1 MYQSETDS
9 WMQLCHWSGEYM
21 RVAPIN
27 IVDTLFHSALSVE
40 RSYEFDTYKFSSLRA
55 LGRILL
61 YIYNLVI
68 VHTLTLTHRLTH
80 SFTHSLDLFHSI
92 FYSNLWVCFS
102 FVSVFIIIQCF
113 LFHPLDIFHSIRFA
127 SISKKRKQ
135 RISVFVFG
143 ERATK
148 KRQRKKANEIE
159 EKQCV
164 WTNIKGDV
172 EMECAWK
179 CFRDLEFNVLKVD
192 FIEESKSR
200 DKKGGWFSHS
210 DLKVLTHIKWCN
222 GKHPHYH
229 IVSLSIQFTVCDFDQ
244 WNLMW
249 TIKFSRIDYVIKFKF
264 VCMDD
269 ISPKIYSFDWWMVKV
284 LSKNQRCDL

>member
-9 WMQLCHWSGEYM
+9 RMQLCHWSGEYM

-55 LGRILL
+55 LSRILL

-113 LFHPLDIFHSIRFA
+113 FISSSRYISFDPFCIDIKE
-127 SISKKRKQ
+127 KKTKNQ
-135 RISVFVFG
+135 CICIWWTCNKK
-143 ERATK
+143 ETK
-148 KRQRKKANEIE
+148 KKSKWNRRK
-159 EKQCV
+159 
-164 WTNIKGDV
+164 
-172 EMECAWK
+172 
-179 CFRDLEFNVLKVD
+179 
-192 FIEESKSR
+192 
-200 DKKGGWFSHS
+200 
-210 DLKVLTHIKWCN
+210 
-222 GKHPHYH
+222 
-229 IVSLSIQFTVCDFDQ
+229 TVCVNKHQ
-244 WNLMW
+244 RRCWNGMCM
-249 TIKFSRIDYVIKFKF
+249 KMFSRFGIQCAKSGFYRRIE
-264 VCMDD
+264 
-269 ISPKIYSFDWWMVKV
+269 I
-284 LSKNQRCDL
+284 QR